1 MRIDSDAVETRSK
14 LPGSARPA
22 AGPPASS
29 WLHTFKKNLV
39 RPLFFLIMFIINA
52 RRVYGNRYPPIR
64 DLRLAPCPLPS
75 ARKTHDA
82 LFPVPVPIIDFFSQA
97 ETLFFFFFILLFSSN
112 PQRSKR
118 TLSEYNRW
126 FPSIVNINP
135 YS

>member
-97 ETLFFFFFILLFSSN
+97 ETLFFFF
-112 PQRSKR
+112 
-118 TLSEYNRW
+118 LSCCSPRIHSARNERYQ
-126 FPSIVNINP
+126 SIIDGFQVL
-135 YS
+135 

>member
-75 ARKTHDA
+75 TRKTHDA

-97 ETLFFFFFILLFSSN
+97 ETLSFFSFFFYSAVLLESIALETN
-112 PQRSKR
+112 VIKVWMVSK
-118 TLSEYNRW
+118 YCK
-126 FPSIVNINP
+126 
-135 YS
+135 Y